1 MFITLISSRGSISLH
16 VGYSYLSVLSDE
28 YADVFATSLLMLY
41 GSFSPLILSLVVII
55 GFYIVF
61 KRFFDERVVSSTK
74 IEYGFAVHFCKDSL
88 SLLTQYPI
96 ND

>member
-1 MFITLISSRGSISLH
+1 MFFTLISSRGSISLH
-16 VGYSYLSVLSDE
+16 VGYSHLSVLLDE
-28 YADVFATSLLMLY
+28 YADVFAASLLMLY

-55 GFYIVF
+55 GFYIFF

-74 IEYGFAVHFCKDSL
+74 IEYSFAVHFCKDSL
-88 SLLTQYPI
+88 SLLTQYLI